1 MSHVRVKT
9 KYNVEG
15 AYGSIE
21 ERTLYADHNNS
32 CDIVTFYDQ
41 DGNWLLS
48 VEDTMDNNLLDAI
61 NRLYMPFVGTGA
73 DYKLDKDVE
82 HYQHRPGEE
91 VKTNT
96 HII

>member
-1 MSHVRVKT
+1 MSHIRVKT
-9 KYNVEG
+9 KYQTEG

-21 ERTLYADHNNS
+21 ERVLYADHNNS

-61 NRLYMPFVGTGA
+61 NRLYAPYKGTGT
-73 DYKLDKDVE
+73 DYKLSKDIE
-82 HYQHRPGEE
+82 YYQELP
-91 VKTNT
+91 VKQQ
-96 HII
+96 II